1 MWRDTMLIVNTDHG
15 FLLGERGW
23 WAKSVMP
30 WYNELVRLP
39 FFQWDPRTGERG
51 TRRGALAQT
60 IDLAPTLLRF
70 FGLEPSADVQ
80 GHDLA
85 EVLAE
90 DRPVRDGALFGVH
103 GGHVNVTDG
112 RYVYMRAPADA
123 ANAPLD
129 EYTLMPTHMRSRFG
143 VGELTDWEP
152 AEPFTFTKGVRT
164 MRMPAAAARWNN
176 PWQHGTLLFDLATDP
191 GQEHPLADDDLE
203 LRMLRLLAR
212 LMHDNEAP
220 ASQFE
225 RLGIPFD
232 GQPDKEHLLVRAQ
245 AERAAAVAEPLPP
258 LPELPAADLLTA
270 PLMALLQD
278 DRARRIVERH
288 APGLVQ
294 TEQLTVAP
302 DASLLGLARR
312 ALLPAAT
319 LRALADDLA
328 DQRVR

>member
-1 MWRDTMLIVNTDHG
+1 
-15 FLLGERGW
+15 
-23 WAKSVMP
+23 
-30 WYNELVRLP
+30 
-39 FFQWDPRTGERG
+39 
-51 TRRGALAQT
+51 
-60 IDLAPTLLRF
+60 
-70 FGLEPSADVQ
+70 
-80 GHDLA
+80 
-85 EVLAE
+85 
-90 DRPVRDGALFGVH
+90 
-103 GGHVNVTDG
+103 
-112 RYVYMRAPADA
+112 
-123 ANAPLD
+123 
-129 EYTLMPTHMRSRFG
+129 MRSRFG

-152 AEPFTFTKGVRT
+152 AEPFSFTKGVRT

-232 GQPDKEHLLVRAQ
+232 EQPDKEHLLVRAQ

-270 PLMALLQD
+270 PLAALLQD

-328 DQRVR
+328 AQRVR